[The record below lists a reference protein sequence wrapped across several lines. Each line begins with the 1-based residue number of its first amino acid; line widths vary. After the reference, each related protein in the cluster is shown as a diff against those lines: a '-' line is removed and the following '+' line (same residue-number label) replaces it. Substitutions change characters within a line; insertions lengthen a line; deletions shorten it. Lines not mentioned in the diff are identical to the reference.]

1 MCSCGT
7 TDLDCFSVL
16 IHCCKLYVHHRSAGC
31 VTSIWFP
38 EVSFSDQQVRVS
50 CGKSGCFGPRCQ
62 QLCCLPSGLEG
73 SRSDCSPLG
82 VSDLKSS
89 AAGPFPPTPPWPGSN
104 FVKYTTAPLSL
115 CDRINCLQWKS
126 LCRVTP
132 DRRESSKSLITTL
145 FLFPSAA
152 ESQKWPLEEKK
163 QVLVSG
169 RTEIILTIAAFSVFT
184 GVSALSFHSSTSKR
198 ICESH
203 WRPHKNSVWFQ
214 DNASLRVNSVFI

>member
-1 MCSCGT
+1 MCH
-7 TDLDCFSVL
+7 FHL
-16 IHCCKLYVHHRSAGC
+16 ISLSFLLWSAGSSLLWE
-31 VTSIWFP
+31 VRLLWSPMLTAVLSSFWF
-38 EVSFSDQQVRVS
+38 
-50 CGKSGCFGPRCQ
+50 
-62 QLCCLPSGLEG
+62 GLEG

-82 VSDLKSS
+82 VSDLRSS

-104 FVKYTTAPLSL
+104 FVKYTTAPLYL
-115 CDRINCLQWKS
+115 CDRINCLQWRS

>member
-115 CDRINCLQWKS
+115 CDRINCPQWRS

-163 QVLVSG
+163 
-169 RTEIILTIAAFSVFT
+169 T
-184 GVSALSFHSSTSKR
+184 GPRL
-198 ICESH
+198 
-203 WRPHKNSVWFQ
+203 RPHRDHSNNRCVFRLHWCVW
-214 DNASLRVNSVFI
+214 L

>member
-1 MCSCGT
+1 MCH
-7 TDLDCFSVL
+7 FHL
-16 IHCCKLYVHHRSAGC
+16 ISLSFLLRSAGSSLLWE
-31 VTSIWFP
+31 VRLLWSPMLTAVLSSFWF
-38 EVSFSDQQVRVS
+38 
-50 CGKSGCFGPRCQ
+50 
-62 QLCCLPSGLEG
+62 GLEG

-82 VSDLKSS
+82 VSDLRSS

-115 CDRINCLQWKS
+115 CDRINCLQWRS

-163 QVLVSG
+163 TGPRLRPHRDHSNNRCVFRLHWCVCFK
-169 RTEIILTIAAFSVFT
+169 FSQFN
-184 GVSALSFHSSTSKR
+184 FKK

>member
-1 MCSCGT
+1 MCH
-7 TDLDCFSVL
+7 FHL
-16 IHCCKLYVHHRSAGC
+16 ISWSFLLRSAGSSLLWA
-31 VTSIWFP
+31 VRLLWSPMPTAVLSSFWF
-38 EVSFSDQQVRVS
+38 
-50 CGKSGCFGPRCQ
+50 
-62 QLCCLPSGLEG
+62 GLEG
-73 SRSDCSPLG
+73 SRSDCSPPG
-82 VSDLKSS
+82 VSDLRSS

-115 CDRINCLQWKS
+115 CDRINCLQWRS

>member
-1 MCSCGT
+1 MST
-7 TDLDCFSVL
+7 ASPFWSTAVSFTYITDLQD
-16 IHCCKLYVHHRSAGC
+16 
-31 VTSIWFP
+31 
-38 EVSFSDQQVRVS
+38 VS
-50 CGKSGCFGPRCQ
+50 
-62 QLCCLPSGLEG
+62 LPSDFLKFPSPISRFESPVGSPAAVLSSFWFGLEG

-82 VSDLKSS
+82 VSDLRSS

-115 CDRINCLQWKS
+115 CDRINCLQWRS

>member
-1 MCSCGT
+1 MCH
-7 TDLDCFSVL
+7 FHL
-16 IHCCKLYVHHRSAGC
+16 ISWSFLLRSAGSSLLWE
-31 VTSIWFP
+31 VRLLWSPMPTAVLSSFWF
-38 EVSFSDQQVRVS
+38 
-50 CGKSGCFGPRCQ
+50 
-62 QLCCLPSGLEG
+62 GLEG

-82 VSDLKSS
+82 VSDLRSS

-115 CDRINCLQWKS
+115 CDRINCLQWRS

-163 QVLVSG
+163 TGPRLRPHRDHSNNRCVFRLHWCVCFK
-169 RTEIILTIAAFSVFT
+169 FSQFN
-184 GVSALSFHSSTSKR
+184 FKK

>member
-1 MCSCGT
+1 MCH
-7 TDLDCFSVL
+7 FHL
-16 IHCCKLYVHHRSAGC
+16 ISLSFLLWSAGSSLLWE
-31 VTSIWFP
+31 VRLLWSPMLTAVLSSFWF
-38 EVSFSDQQVRVS
+38 
-50 CGKSGCFGPRCQ
+50 
-62 QLCCLPSGLEG
+62 GLEG

-82 VSDLKSS
+82 VSDLRSS
-89 AAGPFPPTPPWPGSN
+89 AAGSFPPTPPWPGSN

-115 CDRINCLQWKS
+115 CDRINCLQWRS

-163 QVLVSG
+163 TGPRLRPHRDHSNNRCVFRLHWCVCFK
-169 RTEIILTIAAFSVFT
+169 FSQFN
-184 GVSALSFHSSTSKR
+184 FKK

>member
-1 MCSCGT
+1 MCH
-7 TDLDCFSVL
+7 FHL
-16 IHCCKLYVHHRSAGC
+16 ISLSFLLRSAGSSLLWE
-31 VTSIWFP
+31 VRLLWSPMPTAVLSSFWF
-38 EVSFSDQQVRVS
+38 
-50 CGKSGCFGPRCQ
+50 
-62 QLCCLPSGLEG
+62 GLEG

-82 VSDLKSS
+82 VSDLRSS

-115 CDRINCLQWKS
+115 CDRINCLQWRS

-163 QVLVSG
+163 TGPRLRPHRDHSNNRCVFRLHWCVCFK
-169 RTEIILTIAAFSVFT
+169 FSQFN
-184 GVSALSFHSSTSKR
+184 FKK

>member
-7 TDLDCFSVL
+7 TDLDCFVWST
-16 IHCCKLYVHHRSAGC
+16 A
-31 VTSIWFP
+31 
-38 EVSFSDQQVRVS
+38 VSFTYITDLQDVS
-50 CGKSGCFGPRCQ
+50 
-62 QLCCLPSGLEG
+62 LPSDFLKFPSPISRFESPVGSPAAVLSSFWFGLEG

-82 VSDLKSS
+82 VSDLRSS

-115 CDRINCLQWKS
+115 CDRINCFQWRS

-163 QVLVSG
+163 
-169 RTEIILTIAAFSVFT
+169 T
-184 GVSALSFHSSTSKR
+184 GPRL
-198 ICESH
+198 
-203 WRPHKNSVWFQ
+203 RPHRDHSNNRCVFRLHWCVW
-214 DNASLRVNSVFI
+214 L

>member
-1 MCSCGT
+1 MCH
-7 TDLDCFSVL
+7 FHL
-16 IHCCKLYVHHRSAGC
+16 ISWSFLLRSAGSSLLWE
-31 VTSIWFP
+31 VRLLWSPMPTAVLSSFWF
-38 EVSFSDQQVRVS
+38 
-50 CGKSGCFGPRCQ
+50 
-62 QLCCLPSGLEG
+62 GLEG
-73 SRSDCSPLG
+73 SRSDCSPPG
-82 VSDLKSS
+82 VSDLRSS

-115 CDRINCLQWKS
+115 CDRINCLQWRS

-163 QVLVSG
+163 TGPRLRPHRDHSNNRCVFRLHWCVCFK
-169 RTEIILTIAAFSVFT
+169 FSQFN
-184 GVSALSFHSSTSKR
+184 FKK

>member
-82 VSDLKSS
+82 VSDLRSS

-104 FVKYTTAPLSL
+104 FVKYTTAPLYL
-115 CDRINCLQWKS
+115 CDRINCLQWRS

-152 ESQKWPLEEKK
+152 ESQKWPSEEKK
-163 QVLVSG
+163 
-169 RTEIILTIAAFSVFT
+169 T
-184 GVSALSFHSSTSKR
+184 GPRL
-198 ICESH
+198 
-203 WRPHKNSVWFQ
+203 RPHRDHSN
-214 DNASLRVNSVFI
+214 NRCVFRLHWCVCFKFSQFNFKKDLWIPLKTS